1 MRGKETGPA
10 PTQRRMT
17 PVLEQAVLALRRRN
31 LEEAARL
38 ADTALKADRSNLVAV
53 EILGSALIEL
63 QKPEQALPALKKA
76 ARRSGDPV
84 IEDLLARAL
93 FATGQTVEAIDQ
105 WRRATERRPP
115 HPPAF
120 LELSGALCAA
130 GRYGEALSV
139 LDQALNLTPTA
150 DGLRIALGHI
160 HLKLNDRA
168 RARGAFE
175 HVRAAAPGRRDAMVA
190 LAQLATIEGDYA
202 EAAGLYRQALAKE
215 PDDPPS
221 RISLG
226 KCLLELGRRDEG
238 EAIIRRA
245 IHDAPSFAPL
255 AISALAG
262 ASHGRLFL
270 RPSAA
275 LAFLGSASS

>member
-1 MRGKETGPA
+1 
-10 PTQRRMT
+10 MT
-17 PVLEQAVLALRRRN
+17 PVLHQAALALRQRN
-31 LEEAARL
+31 PEEAARL
-38 ADTALKADRSNLVAV
+38 ADTALKADRGNLVAV

-63 QKPEQALPALKKA
+63 RRPQQALPALQKA

-84 IEDLLARAL
+84 IEDLFARAL
-93 FATGQTVEAIDQ
+93 FATGQTAEAIDQ
-105 WRRATERRPP
+105 WRRAIERRPP

-120 LELSGALCAA
+120 LELSGALSAA
-130 GRYGEALSV
+130 GRYEEALGV
-139 LDQALNLTPTA
+139 LNQALALVPKA

-168 RARGAFE
+168 RARSAFE
-175 HVRAAAPGRRDAMVA
+175 HVRAAAPARRDAMVA
-190 LAQLATIEGDYA
+190 LAKLAMIEGDYA
-202 EAAGLYRQALAKE
+202 EAAGLYRQALAKQ

-238 EAIIRRA
+238 EALIRRA
-245 IHDAPSFAPL
+245 VHDAPSFAPL

-275 LAFLGSASS
+275 LAFLDAAPS

>member
-1 MRGKETGPA
+1 MKGKEGT

-31 LEEAARL
+31 PEEAARL
-38 ADTALKADRSNLVAV
+38 ADAALRADRSNLVAV

-63 QKPEQALPALKKA
+63 QRPEQALPALQRA

-84 IEDLLARAL
+84 IEDLLARVL
-93 FATGQTVEAIDQ
+93 FATGQTSEAIDQ

-120 LELSGALCAA
+120 LELSGALSAA
-130 GRYGEALSV
+130 GRYEEALDV
-139 LDQALNLTPTA
+139 LAQALDLMPTA

-160 HLKLNDRA
+160 HLKRNDRA
-168 RARGAFE
+168 RARSAFE

-190 LAQLATIEGDYA
+190 LARLATLDGDYA
-202 EAAGLYRQALAKE
+202 EAAALFRQALAKQ

-226 KCLLELGRRDEG
+226 KCLLELGHRDEG
-238 EAIIRRA
+238 EAIIQQA

-262 ASHGRLFL
+262 ASRGRLFL

-275 LAFLGSASS
+275 LAFLGSVPS

>member
-1 MRGKETGPA
+1 MYCVPLAKDR
-10 PTQRRMT
+10 PTRW
-17 PVLEQAVLALRRRN
+17 LRCRWR
-31 LEEAARL
+31 
-38 ADTALKADRSNLVAV
+38 
-53 EILGSALIEL
+53 
-63 QKPEQALPALKKA
+63 LPAHSQRPAQIPRL
-76 ARRSGDPV
+76 R
-84 IEDLLARAL
+84 L
-93 FATGQTVEAIDQ
+93 
-105 WRRATERRPP
+105 WRPCPLQRQRPP

-130 GRYGEALSV
+130 GRYGEALGV
-139 LDQALNLTPTA
+139 LDQALGLMPRA

-168 RARGAFE
+168 RARSAFE
-175 HVRAAAPGRRDAMVA
+175 HVRAAAPGRRDALVA
-190 LAQLATIEGDYA
+190 LAKLATLEGDYA
-202 EAAGLYRQALAKE
+202 EAAALYRQALAKQ